1 MDEHQLLTF
10 EPWADPAVDHFD
22 CHPESPYSRLAWL
35 PIIGP
40 SSWLMWGTLAAQL
53 RREPQI
59 TWELTALAEAHGL
72 QRGAGQH
79 GMVRRTLTRLTQFRL
94 VAPVDDTNH
103 IVRLTAPP
111 VTQRQ
116 LERLPAFVA
125 ELHQQTFAQ
134 DPRREVG

>member
-1 MDEHQLLTF
+1 MHDLDLISF
-10 EPWADPAVDHFD
+10 EPWPDPSIDGYGSD
-22 CHPESPYSRLAWL
+22 PEGTYSRLAWL
-35 PIIGP
+35 PVIGP

-53 RREPQI
+53 RRDPQV

-72 QRGAGQH
+72 QRGAGRH
-79 GMVRRTLTRLTQFRL
+79 GMVRRTLTRLSQFRL
-94 VAPVDDTNH
+94 LAAVDDTH
-103 IVRLTAPP
+103 HLVRLTAPP
-111 VTQRQ
+111 VTRRQ